1 MSGQLIS
8 LQQLLSSLSGKQLM
22 SSLFGASSKQ
32 LLTERR
38 LEAHMLRTLDRQSV
52 HRVVVHLKHLSLFPL
67 LGDLKIQTISAIEE
81 KGRLNCPV
89 DVSDCYLLNI
99 LNFNCW
105 V

>member
-22 SSLFGASSKQ
+22 SSLFVGASSKQ

-52 HRVVVHLKHLSLFPL
+52 HRVVVHH
-67 LGDLKIQTISAIEE
+67 IS
-81 KGRLNCPV
+81 
-89 DVSDCYLLNI
+89 D
-99 LNFNCW
+99 
-105 V
+105 